1 MTSDEL
7 YSFLSDPKLLELIEI
22 NKTADN
28 VFDVVNLNENQN
40 SSVLAWC
47 MNPNEGH
54 AQGDAVIKDF
64 LEAAF
69 EASENCRFDNKKF
82 FEKWTLGRIR
92 TTSFGAAFVTRE
104 FKIKINDGSSNG
116 RLDLFLVD
124 PRNKILIA
132 IENKV
137 KATLDG
143 GQLER
148 YVKSVKNEL
157 ATRKVFSDFDLA
169 FVVIDKDLESY
180 SETHLSSLGNRW
192 CLLDYQWLEP
202 SANRARHSLNRGNQ
216 SAQLLAT
223 YCQSV
228 TNWESP
234 ASKAQSDLM
243 ADIALSYPAVIESMR
258 ELKRIPMEAWEPS
271 TLQGPLGEL
280 MIFISQHRPVCEKLV
295 NIRGITSL
303 VQKLAK
309 AIPSSAVDFIEEG
322 SYWVALTSAQ
332 IGVFQRNEGWPIY
345 LDIYRVARTST
356 PSAPKFTI
364 KLVWLK
370 NEFNP
375 LSCSET
381 ELRASFEGAFNGL
394 NKRQTSDRRRILI
407 AEHITPTEAIDIAT
421 QSVTKISELLN
432 RHLISKQNSTINST
446 NN

>member
-1 MTSDEL
+1 MKSDEL
-7 YSFLSDPKLLELIEI
+7 YSFLSDPKLLELIEL

-28 VFDVVNLNENQN
+28 IFDVINLNENQN
-40 SSVLAWC
+40 SSILAWC

-64 LEAAF
+64 LEAAC
-69 EASENCRFDNKKF
+69 EASDNCKFDNKKF

-116 RLDLFLVD
+116 RLDLFLLD
-124 PRNKILIA
+124 PRNRILIA
-132 IENKV
+132 IENKI
-137 KATLDG
+137 KATLDA

-148 YVKSVKNEL
+148 YVKSVKSEL
-157 ATRKVFSDFDLA
+157 AARMVFSGYDVA

-180 SETHLSSLGNRW
+180 SEAHLSSLGNRW

-228 TNWESP
+228 TNWKSP

-243 ADIALSYPAVIESMR
+243 ADIALSYPIVIESMR
-258 ELKRIPMEAWEPS
+258 ELKRVPMETWEPS
-271 TLQGPLGEL
+271 TLQGTVGEL
-280 MIFISQHRPVCEKLV
+280 MIFFSQHKPVCEKLIK
-295 NIRGITSL
+295 IRGVTSL
-303 VQKLAK
+303 AQKLAK
-309 AIPSSAVDFIEEG
+309 AKPSLAAEFIQEG
-322 SYWVALTSAQ
+322 SYWVALTSSK
-332 IGVFQRNEGWPIY
+332 IGSFQRDEGWPMY
-345 LDIYRVARTST
+345 LDVYRVARVST

-375 LSCSET
+375 LTCDEA
-381 ELRASFEGAFNGL
+381 ELRASFETFFSGL
-394 NKRQTSDRRRILI
+394 SKRQTSDRRRILI
-407 AEHITPTEAIDIAT
+407 AEHVTPTEAIDIAVQT
-421 QSVTKISELLN
+421 IAKIDKILN
-432 RHLISKQNSTINST
+432 KFLSNR
-446 NN
+446 

>member
-1 MTSDEL
+1 MKSDDL
-7 YSFLSDPKLLELIEI
+7 YSFLSDPKLLELIEL

-28 VFDVVNLNENQN
+28 VFDVVSLNENQN

-54 AQGDAVIKDF
+54 AQGDSVIKDF

-69 EASENCRFDNKKF
+69 EASDNCKFDNKKF

-104 FKIKINDGSSNG
+104 FKVKINDGSSNG

-137 KATLDG
+137 KATLDA

-148 YVKSVKNEL
+148 YVKSVKTEL
-157 ATRKVFSDFDLA
+157 ATRRVFSDYDLA

-180 SETHLSSLGNRW
+180 SETHLLSLGNRW

-234 ASKAQSDLM
+234 ASKAQSDLL
-243 ADIALSYPAVIESMR
+243 ADIALSYPVVIESMR
-258 ELKRIPMEAWEPS
+258 DLKRIPMETWEPS
-271 TLQGPLGEL
+271 TLQGTLGEL
-280 MIFISQHRPVCEKLV
+280 MIFFSQHRPVCEKLIK
-295 NIRGITSL
+295 IRGVTSL
-303 VQKLAK
+303 AQKLAK
-309 AIPSSAVDFIEEG
+309 AVPSLAAEFIQEG
-322 SYWVALTSAQ
+322 SYWVALTSSK
-332 IGVFQRNEGWPIY
+332 IEKFQRDESWPIY
-345 LDIYRVARTST
+345 LDVYRVARAST

-375 LSCSET
+375 LSCDET
-381 ELRASFEGAFNGL
+381 ELRSSFEAAFSGL
-394 NKRQTSDRRRILI
+394 SKRQTSDRRRIVI
-407 AEHITPTEAIDIAT
+407 AEHVTPTEAIDIAVQT
-421 QSVTKISELLN
+421 ITKIDEILYKFLSN
-432 RHLISKQNSTINST
+432 R
-446 NN
+446 